1 MEAADEWTRFRY
13 KWGRYRKTYSPAH
26 RSVSVS
32 KKAPV
37 PRTRSVLCCL
47 FWAALIIYGVVAV
60 GFLSVRYW
68 VLPRVGEWRPQIEA
82 YASEALGARVTIGD
96 IKAEWQGLNPRLD
109 LTSVQVVDDSA
120 TPVLSL
126 PSVSA
131 VLAWRSVLTL
141 SPRLVRLQVRKP
153 ELTLRRDPDNHL
165 WVAGQNIDLNASDHR
180 SDLDHPALRWLVR
193 QRELAIND
201 ATIIWQD
208 DLRRAPAL
216 PLTGVDF
223 VMRNGSLSHRF
234 VLRASAGDALA
245 RKVELRGEFNR
256 SLFAAN
262 SANPANWS
270 GQLYTE
276 LDDVEPQAWAPWVPA
291 PVISGRIAARA
302 WLQLERGKF
311 TDLTTDVA
319 VRGVDWAAA
328 KDGTAVRGASA
339 QFRLQGLPGDFF
351 QVEGVPLARSPG
363 AADVSL
369 KGAAQHLQ
377 VTLPGVFQEPT
388 LIARELAVD
397 AQVKGPDAKNWFV
410 DVARLHVVN
419 DDLDVRLQG
428 QWKREGKTAA
438 GSVDMRGTMV
448 RGAMS
453 AIHRYLPL
461 EVNADA
467 REWLAGGLPAGEMRS
482 ASILLKGDLDDFPFA
497 APNAVGEFVI
507 AGAYAGAKVDYAPPG
522 QRRKGWPM
530 LENLSG
536 NFRIDK
542 VSLTLDSAGGATAST
557 GPGQTLNMG
566 AVTATIPNMDQG
578 AELLLNGETYGPV
591 SAYLA
596 MAANSPLG
604 GLLDG
609 ALDEARGTGDW
620 RVPLKLKVPLL
631 NTDDTQVQG
640 HILFADNSFTFM
652 PEMPLLKEMHG
663 DLEFSEKGVQ
673 TKELRAQFLGGPV
686 KIFGTL
692 AQNSDALQFEGTLTA
707 GGLTQLGNMPSMSRF
722 SGKTAYKGRLGYQ
735 KGGSVE
741 ISMESNLSGMAID
754 MPAPVGKAASSS
766 QLLKLQWG
774 AAQDRGT
781 KDRRWLTASLGEN
794 VNALFERDPADASP
808 SYFARGALGIGRP
821 ASLPDRGMSLNASL
835 TELDMDGWEAVVNG
849 FDTPSGKS
857 GGKKAAAKPVFP
869 PPERISLATGMLR
882 ASGYTL
888 NDLTLYA
895 MRPGPSQWRVDIQ
908 SRQATGSLEW
918 QEASGAIAGQIKA
931 RMKHL
936 AFGGEG
942 DSNEADKALASGNDL
957 SDIPAIDLQAKEFF
971 LYGKNVGELQV
982 VGTNLERGR
991 QWRLDKL
998 TITND
1003 AANLNATGT
1012 WRLEG
1017 PDRGLSVDAN
1027 ANFVDLGKFMNRIGF
1042 ENVVSAG
1049 SGTAQGK
1056 ATWRNLP
1063 WTHNVADVSGEVD
1076 ISLDKGRFMHVNSRT
1091 ARLLELLSLQSL
1103 QRLARLDINPTNLL
1117 RDGFPFD
1124 TIRGRVKMAD
1134 GKMSTEG
1141 YKINGPVAAIV
1152 LAGGVNIISE
1162 RWDLKA
1168 VVIPNLDASGAAM
1181 VTALAVNPLIGLGAF
1196 VTQWLLKQP
1205 LARAMTM
1212 EYSVTGNWDD
1222 PQIEPIEAS
1231 GKSGE
1236 KSGDKPA
1243 DKPADKQTPR
1253 PFTAPAR
1260 GAMPEFI
1267 EH

>member
-1 MEAADEWTRFRY
+1 MLR
-13 KWGRYRKTYSPAH
+13 
-26 RSVSVS
+26 
-32 KKAPV
+32 
-37 PRTRSVLCCL
+37 CL
-47 FWAALIIYGVVAV
+47 FWAALIVYGVVAV
-60 GFLSVRYW
+60 GFLGVRYW

-82 YASEALGARVTIGD
+82 YASDALGARVTIGE
-96 IKAEWQGLNPRLD
+96 IKANWQGLNPRLD
-109 LTSVQVVDDSA
+109 LTSVQVVDDSE

-141 SPRLVRLQVRKP
+141 SPRLVRLQLHKP
-153 ELTLRRDPDNHL
+153 ELTLRRDPANHL
-165 WVAGQNIDLNASDHR
+165 WVAGQDIDLNASDHR
-180 SDLDHPALRWLVR
+180 SDLNHPALRWLAR
-193 QRELAIND
+193 QRELSVDD

-223 VMRNGSLSHRF
+223 LMRNGSLSHRF

-262 SANPANWS
+262 SSNPANWS

-276 LDDVEPQAWAPWVPA
+276 LDDVEPQAWAPWIPV

-302 WLQLERGKF
+302 WLQLERGIF
-311 TDLTTDVA
+311 TELTSDVA
-319 VRGVDWAAA
+319 LRGVDWAADH
-328 KDGTAVRGASA
+328 DGPSVRGASA
-339 QFRLQGLPGDFF
+339 QFRLQGLPGDFV
-351 QVEGVPLARSPG
+351 QIEDVPLARSPG
-363 AADVSL
+363 APDVSV
-369 KGAAQHLQ
+369 KGAAQHLR
-377 VTLPGVFQEPT
+377 VTLPGVFKEPT
-388 LIARELAVD
+388 LVAHELSVD

-410 DVARLHVVN
+410 DVAKFHVVN

-428 QWKREGKTAA
+428 QWKREGKTVA

-448 RGAMS
+448 RGAMP

-467 REWLAGGLPAGEMRS
+467 REWLEVGLPAGEMRS
-482 ASILLKGDLDDFPFA
+482 ASITLKGDLDDFPYA
-497 APNAVGEFVI
+497 APNATGEFVI
-507 AGAYAGAKVDYAPPG
+507 AGAYAGAKVDYAPPAE
-522 QRRKGWPM
+522 RRKGWPV

-542 VSLTLDSAGGATAST
+542 VSLTLDSAGGAIART
-557 GPGQTLNMG
+557 GPGEAVNLG
-566 AVTATIPNMDQG
+566 VVTATIPDMDHG
-578 AELLLNGETYGPV
+578 AELSLDGETSGPV

-652 PEMPLLKEMHG
+652 PEMPLLKDLHG

-686 KIFGTL
+686 KLFGTL
-692 AQNSDALQFEGTLTA
+692 AQSSDVLQFEGSLTGA
-707 GGLTQLGNMPSMSRF
+707 GLAQLSNTPSMSRF

-741 ISMESNLSGMAID
+741 ISMESNLAGMAID

-774 AAQDRGT
+774 GAQDRGA

-794 VNALFERDPADASP
+794 VNALFERDPGDATP
-808 SYFARGALGIGRP
+808 SYFARGAFGIGRP
-821 ASLPDRGMSLNASL
+821 ATLPERGLSLNASL
-835 TELDMDGWEAVVNG
+835 PELDMDGWETVVDG
-849 FDTPSGKS
+849 FDAPAGK
-857 GGKKAAAKPVFP
+857 GAARKSAPKPVFP
-869 PPERISLATGMLR
+869 PPERISLATGLLR

-936 AFGGEG
+936 SFGGEG
-942 DSNEADKALASGNDL
+942 DTNEADKALASGNDL

-1003 AANLNATGT
+1003 AANLNATGN

-1027 ANFVDLGKFMNRIGF
+1027 ANFTDLGKFLARIGF
-1042 ENVVSAG
+1042 ENVVSGG
-1049 SGTAQGK
+1049 SGTAQGR

-1103 QRLARLDINPTNLL
+1103 QRLARLDVNPTNLL

-1134 GKMSTEG
+1134 GKMTTEG

-1222 PQIEPIEAS
+1222 PQIEPIDAS
-1231 GKSGE
+1231 SKSADKSG
-1236 KSGDKPA
+1236 
-1243 DKPADKQTPR
+1243 DKQTPR
-1253 PFTAPAR
+1253 PANAPAR
-1260 GAMPEFI
+1260 GALPEFI

>member
-1 MEAADEWTRFRY
+1 MFR
-13 KWGRYRKTYSPAH
+13 
-26 RSVSVS
+26 
-32 KKAPV
+32 
-37 PRTRSVLCCL
+37 CL
-47 FWAALIIYGVVAV
+47 FWAVLIVYCVAAA
-60 GFLSVRYW
+60 GFLGVRYW

-82 YASEALGARVTIGD
+82 YASEAMGARVTIGG
-96 IKAEWQGLNPRLD
+96 IQANWQGLNPRLD
-109 LTSVQVVDDSA
+109 LTAVQVVGHDDA

-141 SPRLVRLQVRKP
+141 SPRLVRLQVEKP
-153 ELTLRRDPDNHL
+153 ELTLRRDAANHL
-165 WVAGQNIDLNASDHR
+165 WVAGQNIDLNASDHQ

-193 QRELAIND
+193 QRELLIKD

-208 DLRRAPAL
+208 DLRRAPPL

-223 VMRNGSLSHRF
+223 LMRNGSLSHRF
-234 VLRASAGDALA
+234 VLRASAGEALA
-245 RKVELRGEFNR
+245 RNVELRGEFNR

-262 SANPANWS
+262 AANPANWS

-276 LDDVEPQAWAPWVPA
+276 LDDVEPQSWAPWVQA
-291 PVISGRIAARA
+291 PVIAGRMAGRA
-302 WLQLERGKF
+302 WLQLDRGKF
-311 TDLTTDVA
+311 TVLTADVA
-319 VRGVDWAAA
+319 VRGVDWAAS
-328 KDGTAVRGASA
+328 KDGPAVQGASA
-339 QFRLQGLPGDFF
+339 QFRVQGLPGDFV
-351 QVEGVPLARSPG
+351 QIAGVPLARSPG
-363 AADVSL
+363 AADLSI
-369 KGAAQHLQ
+369 KGAVQHLR
-377 VTLPGVFQEPT
+377 VSLPGVFQEPT
-388 LIARELAVD
+388 LAARELSLD
-397 AQVKGPDAKNWFV
+397 AQVKGPDADHWFV
-410 DVARLHVVN
+410 DVAQAHVVN
-419 DDLDVRLQG
+419 DDLDVRVQG
-428 QWKREGKTAA
+428 QWKPEGKTSA

-467 REWLAGGLPAGEMRS
+467 REWLAVGLPAGEMRS
-482 ASILLKGDLDDFPFA
+482 AAVTLKGDLDDFPYA
-497 APNAVGEFVI
+497 APDAAGEFVI
-507 AGAYAGAKVDYAPPG
+507 AGDYAGAKVDYAPAGPNH
-522 QRRKGWPM
+522 KGWPV

-542 VSLTLDSAGGATAST
+542 VSLTLDSAGGATVRT
-557 GPGQTLNMG
+557 GPGQTVNLG
-566 AVTATIPNMDQG
+566 AVKATIPNMDDG
-578 AELLLNGETYGPV
+578 SELLLDGETSGPV

-596 MAANSPLG
+596 LAANSPLG

-609 ALDEARGTGDW
+609 ALDEAHGTGDW

-631 NTDDTQVQG
+631 NTDDTEVQG
-640 HILFADNSFTFM
+640 HILFTDNSFTFM
-652 PEMPLLKEMHG
+652 PEMPVLKGLHG
-663 DLEFSEKGVQ
+663 DLEFSEKGVR
-673 TKELRAQFLGGPV
+673 TKEIRGQFLGGPV

-692 AQNSDALQFEGTLTA
+692 AQNSDVLQFEGALTGA
-707 GGLTQLGNMPSMSRF
+707 GLSQLSNAPSLSRF
-722 SGKTAYKGRLGYQ
+722 SGKTDYKGRLGYQ
-735 KGGSVE
+735 KGGSVD
-741 ISMESNLSGMAID
+741 ISMESNLAGMAID
-754 MPAPVGKAASSS
+754 MPAPVGKPASSS
-766 QLLKLQWG
+766 RLLKLQWG
-774 AAQDRGT
+774 AAEDRGA
-781 KDRRWLTASLGEN
+781 KGRRWLTASLGED
-794 VNALFERDPADASP
+794 VNALFERDASGGAT
-808 SYFARGALGIGRP
+808 YFARGALGIGRP
-821 ASLPDRGMSLNASL
+821 ASLPDRGLSLNASL
-835 TELDMDGWEAVVNG
+835 PELDMDTWETVVDG
-849 FDTPSGKS
+849 FDAPPGK
-857 GGKKAAAKPVFP
+857 GGARKAATKPVFP
-869 PPERISLATGMLR
+869 QPERISLATGSLR

-918 QEASGAIAGQIKA
+918 QEASGAIAGQITA

-936 AFGGEG
+936 SFGGEG
-942 DSNEADKALASGNDL
+942 DTNEADKALASGNDL
-957 SDIPAIDLQAKEFF
+957 SDIPAIDLQAKEFL

-982 VGTNLERGR
+982 VGTNQERGR

-1003 AANLNATGT
+1003 AATLNATGN

-1027 ANFVDLGKFMNRIGF
+1027 ANFVDIGKFMTRIGF
-1042 ENVVSAG
+1042 EGVVSGG

-1063 WTHNVADVSGEVD
+1063 WTHNIADVGGEVTV
-1076 ISLDKGRFMHVNSRT
+1076 SLDKGRFMHVNSRT

-1103 QRLARLDINPTNLL
+1103 QRLARLDVNPTNLL

-1124 TIRGRVKMAD
+1124 TIRGHVKMAD
-1134 GKMSTEG
+1134 GNVSTEG
-1141 YKINGPVAAIV
+1141 YKINGPVATIV
-1152 LAGGVNIISE
+1152 LAGGVNLIRE

-1231 GKSGE
+1231 GKEVGAGPGTDAGKE
-1236 KSGDKPA
+1236 PPKH
-1243 DKPADKQTPR
+1243 TPR
-1253 PFTAPAR
+1253 PANAPAR
-1260 GAMPEFI
+1260 SRIPEFI

>member
-1 MEAADEWTRFRY
+1 MLR
-13 KWGRYRKTYSPAH
+13 
-26 RSVSVS
+26 
-32 KKAPV
+32 
-37 PRTRSVLCCL
+37 CL
-47 FWAALIIYGVVAV
+47 FWAALIVYGVVAV
-60 GFLSVRYW
+60 GFLGVRYW

-82 YASEALGARVTIGD
+82 YASDALGARVTIGD
-96 IKAEWQGLNPRLD
+96 IKANWQGLNPRLD
-109 LTSVQVVDDSA
+109 LTSVQVVDDSE

-141 SPRLVRLQVRKP
+141 SPRLVRLQLHKP
-153 ELTLRRDPDNHL
+153 ELTLRRDPANHL
-165 WVAGQNIDLNASDHR
+165 WVAGQDIDLNASDHR
-180 SDLDHPALRWLVR
+180 SDLNHPALRWLAR
-193 QRELAIND
+193 QRELSVDD

-223 VMRNGSLSHRF
+223 LMRNGSLSHRF

-262 SANPANWS
+262 SSNPANWS
-270 GQLYTE
+270 GQFYTE
-276 LDDVEPQAWAPWVPA
+276 LDDVEPQAWAPWIPA
-291 PVISGRIAARA
+291 PGISGRIAARA

-311 TDLTTDVA
+311 TELTSDVA
-319 VRGVDWAAA
+319 LRGVDWAADH
-328 KDGTAVRGASA
+328 DGPSVRGASA
-339 QFRLQGLPGDFF
+339 QFRLQGLPGDFV
-351 QVEGVPLARSPG
+351 QIEDVPLARSPG
-363 AADVSL
+363 APDVSV
-369 KGAAQHLQ
+369 KGAAQHLR
-377 VTLPGVFQEPT
+377 VTLPGVFKEPT
-388 LIARELAVD
+388 LVAHELSVD

-410 DVARLHVVN
+410 DVAKFHVVN

-428 QWKREGKTAA
+428 QWKREGKTVA

-448 RGAMS
+448 RGAMP

-467 REWLAGGLPAGEMRS
+467 REWLEVGLPAGEMRS
-482 ASILLKGDLDDFPFA
+482 ASITLKGDLDDFPYA
-497 APNAVGEFVI
+497 APNATGEFVI
-507 AGAYAGAKVDYAPPG
+507 AGAYAGAKVDYAPPAE
-522 QRRKGWPM
+522 RRKGWPV

-542 VSLTLDSAGGATAST
+542 VSLTLDSAGGAIART
-557 GPGQTLNMG
+557 GPGDVVNLG
-566 AVTATIPNMDQG
+566 VVTATIPDMDHG
-578 AELLLNGETYGPV
+578 AELSLDGETSGPV

-652 PEMPLLKEMHG
+652 PEMPLLKDLHG

-673 TKELRAQFLGGPV
+673 TKEIRAQFLGGPV
-686 KIFGTL
+686 KLFGTL
-692 AQNSDALQFEGTLTA
+692 AQSSDVLQFEGSLTGA
-707 GGLTQLGNMPSMSRF
+707 GLAQLSNTPSMSRF

-741 ISMESNLSGMAID
+741 ISMESNLAGMAID

-774 AAQDRGT
+774 GAQDRDA

-794 VNALFERDPADASP
+794 VNALFERDPGDATP
-808 SYFARGALGIGRP
+808 SYFARGAFGIGRP
-821 ASLPDRGMSLNASL
+821 ATLPERGLSLNASL
-835 TELDMDGWEAVVNG
+835 PELDMDGWETVVDG
-849 FDTPSGKS
+849 FDAPAGK
-857 GGKKAAAKPVFP
+857 GAARKSAPKPVFP
-869 PPERISLATGMLR
+869 PPERISLATGLLR

-936 AFGGEG
+936 SFGGEG
-942 DSNEADKALASGNDL
+942 DTNEADKALASGNDL

-1003 AANLNATGT
+1003 AANLNATGN

-1027 ANFVDLGKFMNRIGF
+1027 ANFTDLGKFLARIGF
-1042 ENVVSAG
+1042 ENVVSGG
-1049 SGTAQGK
+1049 SGTAQGR

-1103 QRLARLDINPTNLL
+1103 QRLARLDVNPTNLL

-1134 GKMSTEG
+1134 GKMTTEG

-1222 PQIEPIEAS
+1222 PQIEPIDAS
-1231 GKSGE
+1231 SKSADKSG
-1236 KSGDKPA
+1236 
-1243 DKPADKQTPR
+1243 DKQTPR
-1253 PFTAPAR
+1253 PANAPAR
-1260 GAMPEFI
+1260 GALPEFI